1 MLVREYSESDLEAL
15 RAIHAAQG
23 FNYALP
29 DLQNPLF
36 VTKLVLSDV
45 NVAPSLSPESSG
57 ADSAVGSSSAAAGA
71 QYPAPLRQGFNDAEL
86 SAERMPSSAETV
98 AKSSGRI
105 LGAAFLRLTAE
116 AYLLLD
122 PQAGTPRGRWQ
133 WLLALHEA
141 ARRDAWQRGLEDVH
155 AWLPPPIAQKF
166 GHRLERLGWRRDDSW
181 RPYCKRLE
189 GN

>member
-1 MLVREYSESDLEAL
+1 MLVREYEESDLDAV

-23 FNYALP
+23 FHYAFP
-29 DLQNPLF
+29 DLRNPLF

-45 NVAPSLSPESSG
+45 NVPPGFRDVCGPARPDSSASSIADTDAKNAALKSDITQNAIPSASENPAFVRE
-57 ADSAVGSSSAAAGA
+57 GSS
-71 QYPAPLRQGFNDAEL
+71 
-86 SAERMPSSAETV
+86 
-98 AKSSGRI
+98 RI
-105 LGAAFLRLTAE
+105 LGVALLRLTAE

-122 PQAGTPRGRWQ
+122 PRAGTPRERWQ

-166 GHRLERLGWRRDDSW
+166 GRRLERLGWRRDDAW
-181 RPYCKRLE
+181 TPYCLRF
-189 GN
+189 GC